1 MSTGYPFST
10 LSGNNVLDQI
20 LAPKIVGSTGSGY
33 EVKLDLGNIDT
44 LYATVIGSSTNR
56 VSDVYGV
63 TLHYQYL
70 DPPITGGGGSGST
83 GPTGPAGPAGT
94 TGATG
99 GGATGPTGYSVQV
112 SVNEV
117 VEELDPGTVPYVYD
131 DGLQAPNVHLN
142 FGIPRGATGPAGPPG
157 NGSQI
162 IQGPAG
168 NVLFFDGA
176 SGVSSSNSF
185 NFSASTI
192 TVPTEIVYNS
202 GNDGQLR
209 LTTAFG
215 TSYLQSGLH
224 SNINSGNVLSV
235 GRLNSGTDRST
246 EQINTQT
253 YQVAIGQGN
262 APTGNPSDQILDV
275 HGRTLIHVDSGNNS
289 SGGLYTAPIN
299 VVTPTGNTSLT
310 PGSYRVYAWGEG
322 GTGPNALAGGE
333 IEFDVTL
340 GGATQM
346 NFGITGAGQTGGTI
360 GYRGG
365 NALFVGIGSTVLWA
379 HGGGGGSSILTG
391 GAGGQGTGTAGGQGG
406 TVNTDGGGTGGLYQF
421 PAAGASL
428 NFNDP
433 YLSGSAGY
441 TFPAGTTFNFL
452 DPIPVQNGFTSI
464 PMGPGE
470 TVQIQLPASSTAT
483 LTSGTVT
490 LRGTTGTS
498 GQVYSVA
505 SVNNIPIVIPA
516 GATGV
521 TGFTLSG
528 DGKGATS
535 GPNVNVTGSA
545 IQLLSLTDP
554 YLTTTTATLSGPSSV
569 VFGSTGGVLNFA
581 NTNANEYSG
590 SVIVLSAPM
599 LVTFVRGSI
608 TADMVS
614 AVISQNITVG
624 FPQYGSVSTA
634 GTGTQPTGG
643 LALNGGGGGGGF
655 WGGGG
660 GNRNIGG
667 NGSSLAVAG
676 TIVGVDNSPIQS
688 TTPYTNQWGAYGGPR
703 TVGGWIVIE
712 KRVSNPLALGV
723 TGNVE
728 VTGTSTSSGVT
739 VTSSSLT
746 VNSSPNAY
754 PPVGS
759 IMMYGGANTT
769 TPPAGWLW
777 CNGGTVPPQ
786 YSNLISIIGNTLPD
800 LRSRV
805 PVGFG
810 QGVGL
815 SNYPTM
821 FGSGGFENSTLPL
834 HTHTINDAGHNHS
847 NLNQGG
853 GFASANGGNGN
864 RADSTGARTST
875 EVTGITINNAGVN
888 PSGTNLPPFL
898 VVNYIIKF

>member
-33 EVKLDLGNIDT
+33 EIKLDLGNLDT
-44 LYATVIGSSTNR
+44 IYGTQIGSSTNP
-56 VSDVYGV
+56 VSDIYGV

-70 DPPITGGGGSGST
+70 DPPITGGGGGSGST
-83 GPTGPAGPAGT
+83 GATGPAGPTGIR
-94 TGATG
+94 GATG
-99 GGATGPTGYSVQV
+99 AGVTGPTGYSVQV

-117 VEELDPGTVPYVYD
+117 VEELDPGTAPYVYD
-131 DGLQAPNVHLN
+131 DGSLAPNINLN

-157 NGSQI
+157 NGTQI
-162 IQGPAG
+162 VQGPSG
-168 NVLFFDGA
+168 NVLFFGA
-176 SGVSSSNSF
+176 TGVSSSNSF

-202 GNDGQLR
+202 SNDGQLR

-224 SNINSGNVLSV
+224 SNINSGNILSV

-246 EQINTQT
+246 EQINTQS

-275 HGRTLIHVDSGNNS
+275 YGRTLIHVDSGNNS
-289 SGGLYTAPIN
+289 SGGLYTSPIN
-299 VVTPTGNTSLT
+299 VTTPTGNTSLI
-310 PGSYRVYAWGEG
+310 PGSYRIYAWGEG
-322 GTGPNALAGGE
+322 GTGPAALAGGE
-333 IEFDVTL
+333 IEFDLTVA
-340 GGATQM
+340 GATQL
-346 NFGITGAGQTGGTI
+346 NFGITGSGQTGGTI

-365 NALFVGIGSTVLWA
+365 NALFVGIGSSVLWA
-379 HGGGGGSSILTG
+379 YGGGGGSNILTG
-391 GAGGQGTGTAGGQGG
+391 GAGGQATGTAGGQGG
-406 TVNTDGGGTGGLYQF
+406 TVNTGAGGTGGLFQF
-421 PAAGASL
+421 SAGGASL

-433 YLSGSAGY
+433 YLSGSVGY

-464 PMGPGE
+464 PMAAGE
-470 TVQIQLPASSTAT
+470 RVQIQLPASTTAS
-483 LTSGTVT
+483 LASGTAT
-490 LRGTTGTS
+490 LRGTTGTA
-498 GQVYSVA
+498 GEVYSVA
-505 SVNNIPIVIPA
+505 SLNNIPVVIPS
-516 GATGV
+516 GASGV
-521 TGFTLSG
+521 TGIALSG
-528 DGKGATS
+528 DGQGATS
-535 GPNVNVTGSA
+535 GPNINVTGSA

-554 YLTTTTATLSGPSSV
+554 FLTTTTATLSGPSSV
-569 VFGSTGGVLNFA
+569 VFGSTGGTLNFA
-581 NTNANEYSG
+581 NTNANEYNG

-599 LVTFVRGSI
+599 LVTFVSGLI
-608 TADMVS
+608 TADLVT

-624 FPQYGSVSTA
+624 FPNYGSISTA
-634 GTGTQPTGG
+634 GTGTQPNGG
-643 LALNGGGGGGGF
+643 SGLNGGGGGGGF

-667 NGSSLAVAG
+667 NGSSLASAG
-676 TIVGVDNSPIQS
+676 TIIGTNNSPIPS
-688 TTPYTNQWGAYGGPR
+688 TTPYTNQWGTYGSPR
-703 TVGGWIVIE
+703 TLGGWIIIE

-723 TGNVE
+723 TGNV
-728 VTGTSTSSGVT
+728 VVDGT
-739 VTSSSLT
+739 VTINGTNSVLT
-746 VNSSPNAY
+746 VNTSPNAY

-759 IMMYGGANTT
+759 IIMYGGANTT
-769 TPPAGWLW
+769 TPPSGWLW
-777 CNGGTVPPQ
+777 CTGGPVPPQ
-786 YSNLISIIGNTLPD
+786 YTNLISIIGNTLPD

-815 SNYPTM
+815 INYPTM
-821 FGSGGFENSTLPL
+821 FGSGGNENSTLPS
-834 HTHTINDAGHNHS
+834 HTHTINDPGHNHS

-853 GFASANGGNGN
+853 GFAATNGGNGN
-864 RADSTGARTST
+864 RADNTGARTST
-875 EVTGITINNAGVN
+875 EVTGITINPTGTN
-888 PSGTNLPPFL
+888 PAGTNLPPYL